1 MSVRVLGII
10 AALFAVA
17 VGLSDGR
24 IPFAVVLVVGLALI
38 VAIVFALR
46 AQRR

>member
-24 IPFAVVLVVGLALI
+24 IPFAVVLVVGLVLI